1 VLSAGP
7 SGKTVQRLSPM
18 TSSSDEEVEHLR
30 RLGAHHVVMGE
41 REIADRMLGLAAEI
55 RHRSKV
61 AKPKHEGTD

>member
-1 VLSAGP
+1 
-7 SGKTVQRLSPM
+7 M

-55 RHRSKV
+55 RHRSKA